1 MAAQIQTSPS
11 GMTYSGNQDFRG
23 YLAANAPQ
31 YLDFV
36 GKGATNNDYTSFG
49 VNQGALNQYASKN
62 GTDAGTVNQNV
73 QALYDQYNSYGK
85 GGSMG
90 ASGGGTSTGVT
101 GTVSPTGLDTTATN
115 QLIQGIKGSYD
126 TSIASYQNQLQN
138 TLPQNYTTDVA
149 NLQNYSNAQSKLNSD
164 TTQGQLNTF
173 GQQQANTTASQNL
186 SLAQLADSIRSQNQG
201 FQNQLGIAGAGSSSA
216 VGMGEYALGR
226 QKAMGQSSINL
237 NAAENNAVI
246 QQQINAA
253 IAQGQD
259 VQGVLKAQTSQSLQ
273 SLTEQYQ
280 QNVANLNN
288 QLAQASGSEA
298 RDLIY
303 YTKKQLDTTT
313 LAQLNNLNSNVSN
326 YNQIYNDTVA
336 KGQATGANVN
346 YAAPTGPQKSIGLP
360 QPNFNPSQGLS
371 SMFNR

>member
-1 MAAQIQTSPS
+1 MAQAPTQYTPA
-11 GMTYSGNQDFRG
+11 GLAYSGNPDFRG
-23 YLAANAPQ
+23 YIAAQ
-31 YLDFV
+31 GGDIGSLDQFI
-36 GKGATNNDYTSFG
+36 GGAQGNNPYTLNPSANPAQQQQIKDAYTNF
-49 VNQGALNQYASKN
+49 Q
-62 GTDAGTVNQNV
+62 AGTNINSAVN
-73 QALYDQYNSYGK
+73 YNPNTGQTNS
-85 GGSMG
+85 
-90 ASGGGTSTGVT
+90 SGTTGTS
-101 GTVSPTGLDTTATN
+101 SPTGLDSTATN
-115 QLIQGIKGSYD
+115 QLLQGIKTSYD
-126 TSIASYQNQLQN
+126 TSIGSYQNQLQN
-138 TLPQNYTTDVA
+138 TLPQNYTTDVG
-149 NLQNYSNAQSKLNSD
+149 NLQNYANLQSKSNYD

-253 IAQGQD
+253 IATGQD
-259 VQGVLKAQTSQSLQ
+259 VQGVLKAQTQQSLQ
-273 SLTEQYQ
+273 SITEQYQ

-288 QLAQASGSEA
+288 QLAQATGSEA

-303 YTKKQLDTTT
+303 YTKKQLDANTIS
-313 LAQLNNLNSNVSN
+313 QLNNLNSNVAN
-326 YNQIYNDTVA
+326 YNQVYNDTVA

-346 YAAPTGPQKSIGLP
+346 YATATGPQASIGLP

-371 SMFNR
+371 SMFNQ